1 VDALAAGNTPNAY
14 TQLVSSQANIVVA
27 ENAMKWGP
35 LRPTPTE
42 FDFTQADRL
51 MRFAKLAGQK
61 VRGHNLCWHQQLP
74 GWFKTTATKDN
85 ARQLLVEHI
94 KVVAGRYKGQ
104 IHSWDVVNE
113 AVLPKDGLADAL
125 RKTPWLDLL
134 GPDYIELAFKTAAA
148 VDPSAK
154 LTYNDYDIEL
164 DTPEQTG
171 KRGAVMMLLRRLKA
185 RNVPIQAV
193 GIQSHLRADGP
204 QTGAGLQSF
213 IRELKKME
221 LEVYVTELDV
231 NTRAL
236 EGGPDVQ
243 DAAVA
248 KVYRD
253 YLGVVLPEP
262 NVAAVLTW
270 GITDA
275 HTWLN
280 NSRGEWAQRKDSS
293 RQRPLPFDDELQPV
307 RAFEALRSAIDAA
320 GPRVP

>member
-1 VDALAAGNTPNAY
+1 
-14 TQLVSSQANIVVA
+14 
-27 ENAMKWGP
+27 
-35 LRPTPTE
+35 
-42 FDFTQADRL
+42 
-51 MRFAKLAGQK
+51 
-61 VRGHNLCWHQQLP
+61 
-74 GWFKTTATKDN
+74 
-85 ARQLLVEHI
+85 
-94 KVVAGRYKGQ
+94 
-104 IHSWDVVNE
+104 
-113 AVLPKDGLADAL
+113 
-125 RKTPWLDLL
+125 
-134 GPDYIELAFKTAAA
+134 
-148 VDPSAK
+148 
-154 LTYNDYDIEL
+154 
-164 DTPEQTG
+164 
-171 KRGAVMMLLRRLKA
+171 
-185 RNVPIQAV
+185 
-193 GIQSHLRADGP
+193 
-204 QTGAGLQSF
+204 
-213 IRELKKME
+213 ME

-293 RQRPLPFDDELQPV
+293 RQRPLPFDDELHPV
-307 RAFEALRSAIDAA
+307 PAFEALRSAIDAA